1 MRIDDSPEVDSSRL
15 RKFLRSGFHMEQ
27 LSGADLSRLI
37 RKILQHET
45 RIAFQNDE
53 VIVAV
58 RSRFEDQGRAGDPD
72 RLQCR
77 GGDAAPAR
85 RGLEDP
91 LRVTRQG
98 LDGEGLCRGDG

>member
-45 RIAFQNDE
+45 RIAFQNDQS
-53 VIVAV
+53 IVTV
-58 RSRFEDQGRAGDPD
+58 HSRFEDYRRARDCD
-72 RLQCR
+72 RHRFCR
-77 GGDAAPAR
+77 NFGATGILSRVDQDRSAVQADAA
-85 RGLEDP
+85 
-91 LRVTRQG
+91 TR
-98 LDGEGLCRGDG
+98 LVE